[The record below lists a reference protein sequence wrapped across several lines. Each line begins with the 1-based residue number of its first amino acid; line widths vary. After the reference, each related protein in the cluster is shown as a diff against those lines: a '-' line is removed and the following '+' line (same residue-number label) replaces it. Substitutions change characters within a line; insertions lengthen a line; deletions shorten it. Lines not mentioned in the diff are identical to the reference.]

1 MKSRVHNFESYL
13 NLNETSAESIAA
25 DFPQEWKRLEDLGF
39 YDATTPIVSKNGNV
53 ILKNR
58 RFDYYPEGIVL
69 QPASGYVRDRAVR
82 SGFLKNGLDLKGML
96 DYLIDRYSKYENQ
109 QRETGL
115 SERVYGI
122 IRRYVSKFKLNPTTG
137 RIDLPGSIGISGRGA
152 DDMLDEGVKFGK
164 VGDFSLTG
172 EFPYNQK
179 SFRVEDDNLS
189 LTIEEAKEFLPTD
202 SEGNFRL
209 HRVRIG
215 NYPFSINIERK
226 WNPVGKLDLMI
237 NGTSEE
243 KRLASM
249 LVNTPEEIQE
259 MIDSDPTEMAVA
271 LKSIWN
277 DLKRSPEYKDLKF
290 PDKYSKGADLLSDLT
305 DIGL

>member
-13 NLNETSAESIAA
+13 KLNEASVESIAA
-25 DFPQEWKRLEDLGF
+25 DFPAEWKRLEELGF
-39 YDATTPIVSKNGNV
+39 YDSTTPIVAKNGNI

-69 QPASGYVRDRAVR
+69 QPGSGYVRDRGVR

-122 IRRYVSKFKLNPTTG
+122 IRRYVTKFKLNPITG

-152 DDMLDEGVKFGK
+152 DDMLEEGVKFGK

-172 EFPYNQK
+172 EFPYNHK
-179 SFRVEDDNLS
+179 SNAPEDNLS
-189 LTIEEAKEFLPTD
+189 LSIEEAKEFLPTD

-209 HRVRIG
+209 HRVKIG
-215 NYPFSINIERK
+215 NYTFSINIEKK
-226 WNPVGKLDLMI
+226 WNPAGKLDLMI
-237 NGTSEE
+237 NGTPEE

-249 LVNTPEEIQE
+249 LFNTPEEIQE
-259 MIDSDPTEMAVA
+259 MIDSNPSEMADS
-271 LKSIWN
+271 LKSIWKEIRK
-277 DLKRSPEYKDLKF
+277 LPGYEGLHFPESH
-290 PDKYSKGADLLSDLT
+290 SKGADLLADLD